1 MDKLSQRLHDDAE
14 RIEVTVSAEL
24 EQRISAS
31 LHAIAQEP
39 AALSVRPKRPI
50 SMWWASSITG
60 VAAAVAMIAI
70 ISTQD
75 PAPQS
80 RTEPAYSPLV
90 LPNVDWNAKSAVLVG
105 PLQQEYENLQADLK
119 KAEKVLKED
128 IGL

>member
-14 RIEVTVSAEL
+14 RIEVTVSAEF
-24 EQRISAS
+24 EQRMSAS
-31 LHAIAQEP
+31 LHSIAQEP
-39 AALSVRPKRPI
+39 AAPSVRSKRPI

-70 ISTQD
+70 INTQE

-80 RTEPAYSPLV
+80 RTEPAYPPLE

-105 PLQQEYENLQADLK
+105 PLQQEYENLQADLR
-119 KAEKVLKED
+119 KAEKALKQD

>member
-24 EQRISAS
+24 EQRINAS

-39 AALSVRPKRPI
+39 AAAPVKPNRPI

-70 ISTQD
+70 VNTQD

-80 RTEPAYSPLV
+80 RTEPAYPPLV

-119 KAEKVLKED
+119 KAEKSLKED

>member
-39 AALSVRPKRPI
+39 AAAPVKPKRPI

-70 ISTQD
+70 INTQD

-80 RTEPAYSPLV
+80 RTEPAYPPLIV
-90 LPNVDWNAKSAVLVG
+90 PNVDWNAKSAVLVG

-119 KAEKVLKED
+119 KAEKSLKKD

>member
-1 MDKLSQRLHDDAE
+1 MDFMIEPE
-14 RIEVTVSAEL
+14 RKIPVVNDVDVLVCGGGFA
-24 EQRISAS
+24 
-31 LHAIAQEP
+31 
-39 AALSVRPKRPI
+39 
-50 SMWWASSITG
+50 G

-70 ISTQD
+70 VNTQD

-80 RTEPAYSPLV
+80 RTEPAYPPLE

-119 KAEKVLKED
+119 KAEKALKED